1 MSNAIVLFEVTV
13 ADGCQDAYLERAQA
27 PADSNAHWAQAE

>member
-13 ADGCQDAYLERAQA
+13 ADGCQGACLERVQA